1 MLRNTS
7 GVEGRRLHSG
17 VAFAV
22 PDTGTVSE
30 LTTRSCF
37 FVHPLSPLA
46 QDQLRMLPPQLAAVT
61 LSGSVSTALMAST
74 LDDIIR
80 NRIKIVFLSPER
92 LASSSFRRLFRAKWN
107 AHTASYERRFPKVSL
122 LCVDEAHCL
131 SQWAHNFRPSFLR
144 LRSVIELVQ
153 PESILA
159 VTATASVRVIADISQ
174 QLRLDQG
181 QVSTGHPECG
191 VLVLKTNRDNI
202 DVSAFVL
209 STQEERLNAV
219 RSRI

>member
-1 MLRNTS
+1 
-7 GVEGRRLHSG
+7 
-17 VAFAV
+17 
-22 PDTGTVSE
+22 
-30 LTTRSCF
+30 
-37 FVHPLSPLA
+37 
-46 QDQLRMLPPQLAAVT
+46 MLPPQLAAVT

-80 NRIKIVFLSPER
+80 NRIKIVFVSPER
-92 LASSSFRRLFRAKWN
+92 LASSSFRRLFHPKWN
-107 AHTASYERRFPKVSL
+107 SETASYERRFPKVSL

-144 LRSVIELVQ
+144 LRSVMELVK
-153 PESILA
+153 PESVLA
-159 VTATASVRVIADISQ
+159 VTATASVRVIEDISQ

-181 QVSTGHPECG
+181 QVSPGEPESG

-219 RSRI
+219 RNGIWTSLPLLDMNFTHFHLHGLVDCSLVSV

>member
-1 MLRNTS
+1 
-7 GVEGRRLHSG
+7 
-17 VAFAV
+17 
-22 PDTGTVSE
+22 
-30 LTTRSCF
+30 
-37 FVHPLSPLA
+37 
-46 QDQLRMLPPQLAAVT
+46 MLPPQLAAVT

-80 NRIKIVFLSPER
+80 NRIKIVFVSPER
-92 LASSSFRRLFRAKWN
+92 LASSSFRRLFHPKWN
-107 AHTASYERRFPKVSL
+107 AETASYERRFPKVSL

-144 LRSVIELVQ
+144 LRSVMELIK
-153 PESILA
+153 PESVLA
-159 VTATASVRVIADISQ
+159 VTATASVRVIEDISQ

-181 QVSTGHPECG
+181 QISAGEHESG

-209 STQEERLNAV
+209 SSQEERLNAV
-219 RSRI
+219 RKRYLKKPASS